1 MDGSG
6 SGRQPEQ
13 KKKIISLKAIDATP
27 ANFKEY
33 GQVVGASPD
42 GARYGPLDA
51 QLQLNLGTPRFY
63 IMNLTGRALRFN
75 SITHHASVTQCLGS
89 VGGQQWYMGVAR
101 PSIVKINESEGYKS
115 DSIQD
120 DAKDNDGNDNCD
132 DSLKQFHQGKISRS
146 KAGHYYIPPAPEDV
160 KVFRVQGSQ
169 FLKLNVGTWHAGPLF
184 KEVSM
189 DFYNLELSDTNEV
202 DHTTHVFSEKD
213 GVGFV
218 IEE

>member
-6 SGRQPEQ
+6 AGQQQ
-13 KKKIISLKAIDATP
+13 KKKVISLKAIDATP

-89 VGGQQWYMGVAR
+89 VGGQQWYMGVAS
-101 PSIVKINESEGYKS
+101 PSIVKTNESEGYEA
-115 DSIQD
+115 DSIRD
-120 DAKDNDGNDNCD
+120 VAKDNDGDDN
-132 DSLKQFHQGKISRS
+132 SNESMKQFHQGGIFRS
-146 KAGHYYIPPAPEDV
+146 KAGHYYIPPSPEDV

-184 KEVSM
+184 KDASM

>member
-6 SGRQPEQ
+6 AGQQQ
-13 KKKIISLKAIDATP
+13 KKKVISLKAIDATP

-89 VGGQQWYMGVAR
+89 VGGQQWYMGVAS
-101 PSIVKINESEGYKS
+101 PSIVKTNESEGYEA
-115 DSIQD
+115 DSIRD
-120 DAKDNDGNDNCD
+120 VAKDNDGDDN
-132 DSLKQFHQGKISRS
+132 SNESMKQFHQGGIFRS
-146 KAGHYYIPPAPEDV
+146 KAGHYYILPSPEDV

-184 KEVSM
+184 KDASM

>member
-1 MDGSG
+1 MDGSAR
-6 SGRQPEQ
+6 GRQQ
-13 KKKIISLKAIDATP
+13 QTKRVISLKAIDATP
-27 ANFKEY
+27 DNFKEY

-42 GARYGPLDA
+42 GAIYGPLDA
-51 QLQLNLGTPRFY
+51 QLQLNVGTPRFY

-89 VGGQQWYMGVAR
+89 VGGRPWYMGVER
-101 PSIVKINESEGYKS
+101 PSIVKTNESDGYKE
-115 DSIQD
+115 DSIHD
-120 DAKDNDGNDNCD
+120 AAKDNDGNENSDESMN
-132 DSLKQFHQGKISRS
+132 QFHKGKIVRS

-184 KEVSM
+184 KDASM

-202 DHTTHVFSEKD
+202 DHTTHFFSEKD

>member
-1 MDGSG
+1 MDGG
-6 SGRQPEQ
+6 GGGRQQQQ
-13 KKKIISLKAIDATP
+13 KKRVIRLKAIDATP
-27 ANFKEY
+27 ANFKDY

-42 GARYGPLDA
+42 GALYGPLDA

-75 SITHHASVTQCLGS
+75 SITHHGSVTQCLGS
-89 VGGQQWYMGVAR
+89 VGGQQWYLGVAR
-101 PSIVKINESEGYKS
+101 ASIVERNESECYKS
-115 DSIQD
+115 DVIQD
-120 DAKDNDGNDNCD
+120 AAKDNDGIDNSD
-132 DSLKQFHQGKISRS
+132 ESMKQFQQGKILRS

-160 KVFRVQGSQ
+160 EVFRVQGSQ

-184 KEVSM
+184 KEASM